1 MTISTDNNLE
11 KQMQTDVSAYDPK
24 LERIYNNGL
33 KHYNNQEWKNA
44 YKLFLYA
51 ACKGH
56 PLSQYAVGY
65 MTFKGQGTDINL
77 VEGVSWLQVAMS
89 SRIEAAYILLG
100 QTLLTK
106 FEEKAILQKGIKVLE
121 EGANVIN
128 STHCMYMLSEIYRG
142 DCTPIERDINKYF
155 YWTLRAADNGEVN
168 AKNEIAYMYNKGLG
182 CEKSHSRALYWYHK
196 AAQRNSPL
204 AEYRLGEMYELGIG
218 IAANLKE
225 AKSWYKKSA
234 RHGFRPASR
243 RLKII
248 GM

>member
-1 MTISTDNNLE
+1 MFISTNNNLE
-11 KQMQTDVSAYDPK
+11 KREHKEASACDPELDK
-24 LERIYNNGL
+24 IYKNGL
-33 KHYNNQEWKNA
+33 QHYKNQEWQNA
-44 YKLFLYA
+44 YKLFLHA
-51 ACKGH
+51 ASKGH

-65 MTFKGQGTDINL
+65 MIFKGEGTEINFG
-77 VEGVSWLQVAMS
+77 EGLNWLQVAMS

-106 FEEKAILQKGIKVLE
+106 FEEDAILQKGIKVLE

-128 STHCMYMLSEIYRG
+128 SIYCMSMLSEIYRG
-142 DCTPIERDINKYF
+142 DCTPIKRDIDKYF
-155 YWTLRAADNGEVN
+155 YWTLRAADNGEVS

-204 AEYRLGEMYELGIG
+204 AEYRLGEMYELGLG
-218 IAANLKE
+218 TKPNLKE
-225 AKSWYKKSA
+225 AIMWYKRSA
-234 RHGFRPASR
+234 KRGFKPASR

-248 GM
+248 ES